1 MIFADT
7 TAWYI
12 GIALGLVVVLV
23 AALIVI
29 TILVLAS
36 RIDGQARTAV
46 GAVRTLREQTTEL
59 NGVSRINDSGV
70 RILHAARAVRKAAVG
85 R

>member
-46 GAVRTLREQTTEL
+46 GAVGRCASRPTEL